1 MSRHDLTPL
10 PRFAHHDVAVG
21 WDRPLRTYF
30 AIVTNLDIDDETAEG
45 ATPLHLGAAEQVTD
59 PAVIIEAVRLY
70 AHVPDDLQATLQAD
84 RDREGL
90 GHPNHYV
97 FFATT
102 EDTSTAPPS
111 QCPKQPSTGNLPERP
126 DPSPHEGTDARQ
138 PLALLHRPTIGG
150 LVVPWITV
158 QMPDG
163 RYRFGAIDAH
173 RLMACLHDQRCQ
185 ICGQPTHSPFVFA
198 MRDVDIARLIAPE
211 PPMHAECA
219 TYSATACPML
229 AGGMAHYRNSQAD
242 NPAASGDPDNARA
255 GHPAHRWYLLWAKAY
270 QPVIDRRTQQPA
282 ARITPGDVLRVRP
295 ITPPTT

>member
-10 PRFAHHDVAVG
+10 PQFARHEVAVG

-30 AIVTNLDIDDETAEG
+30 AVVTDPDIDDETAEG

-59 PAVIIEAVRLY
+59 PAVIIEAVRPY
-70 AHVPDDLQATLQAD
+70 AHIPDDLHATLQAD

-90 GHPNHYV
+90 GHSNHHV
-97 FFATT
+97 FFTT
-102 EDTSTAPPS
+102 AEDTSTAPPS
-111 QCPKQPSTGNLPERP
+111 HCPTQQHTGNLPERP
-126 DPSPHEGTDARQ
+126 EPSRREGTDSRQ

-211 PPMHAECA
+211 PPMHPECA

-242 NPAASGDPDNARA
+242 NPAASGDPDSARA
-255 GHPAHRWYLLWAKAY
+255 RHPAHRWHLVWAKAY

-282 ARITPGDVLRVRP
+282 ARIAPGDVLRVRP
-295 ITPPTT
+295 ITPPTA